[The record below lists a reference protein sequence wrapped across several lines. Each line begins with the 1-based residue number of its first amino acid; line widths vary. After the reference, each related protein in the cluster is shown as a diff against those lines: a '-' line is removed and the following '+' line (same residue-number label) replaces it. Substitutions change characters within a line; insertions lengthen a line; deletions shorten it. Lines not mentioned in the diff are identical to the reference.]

1 MKKLSILILVAM
13 LASACQKEGASPK
26 LTGGTPQPTGTS
38 FPTSPIQ
45 LGGTY
50 KGSFSA
56 TWTGGQGAE
65 VPVGFTVSGDQF
77 NAAAANAASDNIHYG
92 VGDGTVAVSSS
103 TLTFQSLVAFPDNM
117 IVGQI
122 YPYETVGLNGNY
134 NYTVKGDSLLL
145 SKTSG
150 GSSYTYK
157 LKKQ

>member
-1 MKKLSILILVAM
+1 MKKLSILILVAI
-13 LASACQKEGASPK
+13 LATACQKEGASPK
-26 LTGGTPQPTGTS
+26 LSGATPQPTGTS
-38 FPTSPIQ
+38 FPIYPIQ
-45 LGGTY
+45 LNGTY

-56 TWTGGQGAE
+56 TLAGGQGAE

-77 NAAAANAASDNIHYG
+77 NTAAVNAASDNIHYG
-92 VGDGTVAVSSS
+92 VGDGTVALSSN
-103 TLTFQSLVAFPDNM
+103 TLSFQGLDAFPDNM
-117 IVGQI
+117 TAGQI

-150 GSSYTYK
+150 GGTYK